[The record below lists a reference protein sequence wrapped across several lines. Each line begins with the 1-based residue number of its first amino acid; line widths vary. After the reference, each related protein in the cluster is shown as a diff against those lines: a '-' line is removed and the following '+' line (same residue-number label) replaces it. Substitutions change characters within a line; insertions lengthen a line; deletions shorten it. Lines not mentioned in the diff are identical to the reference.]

1 MRFRSMRSNAMKR
14 NAHYLSS
21 MGRKTWMKKTY
32 SCVSDGGFLPFCLD
46 EILPSVAVIKSVEGL
61 RDYIEITGD
70 DADFLMQ
77 KWRDA
82 ASNEIRYPKAF
93 D

>member
-1 MRFRSMRSNAMKR
+1 MKR

-32 SCVSDGGFLPFCLD
+32 SCVSDGGFLPFYMD
-46 EILPSVAVIKSVEGL
+46 EILPSVVVIKSVEGL
-61 RDYIEITGD
+61 RDYIEVTGD
-70 DADFLMQ
+70 DASFLMQ

-82 ASNEIRYPKAF
+82 ALNEIRYSKAF
-93 D
+93 DQ